1 MKAVGNLLTN
11 SANWRGG
18 GVVEGEYTRKE
29 LLSFLLCTLA
39 SRLFLPCVRVLAPPS
54 SLSQIR
60 QKIKK
65 NVCGLAKSVWDH
77 EGQRQ
82 GIG

>member
-1 MKAVGNLLTN
+1 M
-11 SANWRGG
+11 
-18 GVVEGEYTRKE
+18 RKE

-60 QKIKK
+60 QKNKEK
-65 NVCGLAKSVWDH
+65 RLWTG
-77 EGQRQ
+77 
-82 GIG
+82 

>member
-1 MKAVGNLLTN
+1 M
-11 SANWRGG
+11 
-18 GVVEGEYTRKE
+18 RKE

-60 QKIKK
+60 QKIEKT
-65 NVCGLAKSVWDH
+65 SVDWLS
-77 EGQRQ
+77 RY
-82 GIG
+82 GITKENDKELDNDETLITQCLFF